1 MYQYLGTAFFF
12 SPVLLFLI
20 YLSLHFK
27 IFYHFI
33 TGTKMKVLLLLL
45 FWLWLTPQAW
55 GGGSKKDPPYF
66 SNYNMDFIKNTQTLW
81 GRMVTTCANG
91 KPAFFVW
98 DPLTQ
103 YKFHLS
109 CSCGKP
115 LRVHKW
121 HQRIACLLEENCIL
135 LMRGYACRHKI
146 KGEEVGCGKIY
157 HSWDITSQLTPKLQR
172 AFPFILFQKSALHKQ
187 VLRLVLTGLSKG
199 VSMCATAEQMASLYE
214 GRYNEVVHH
223 AERYFPFSDWG
234 APPSEFLL
242 IAMIAKEAARGK
254 GFSDACLK
262 SLGAHKLSA
271 DHTFKIAKK
280 CTVKVDHH
288 FEKLFDSAYFVL
300 NELGMVLAW
309 IDKDLETVA
318 GKIWDWLEDVENQC
332 DEGPSFDED
341 ANAEEV
347 ADWWEK
353 WTGVRSHIAREF
365 RVNSLFDEPATNA
378 HGRPKW
384 YLPQSSEQLP
394 LLTDLAHNGL
404 RQMPIEGDG
413 NCAFRALAHFLPLYA
428 TGREVEGD
436 PLLLNFYGAR
446 YNVAVRDNDP
456 SRHMYQDKGYNI
468 VQH

>member
-1 MYQYLGTAFFF
+1 MKAL
-12 SPVLLFLI
+12 LLF
-20 YLSLHFK
+20 
-27 IFYHFI
+27 
-33 TGTKMKVLLLLL
+33 L

-81 GRMVTTCANG
+81 GRMVTNCANG

-115 LRVHKW
+115 LHVHKW

-172 AFPFILFQKSALHKQ
+172 ALPFILFQKSALHKQ

-254 GFSDACLK
+254 HFYDACLK

-309 IDKDLETVA
+309 RF
-318 GKIWDWLEDVENQC
+318 LEDAPIPADILEEIAQRPNIC
-332 DEGPSFDED
+332 M
-341 ANAEEV
+341 EEV
-347 ADWWEK
+347 HSDRCCG
-353 WTGVRSHIAREF
+353 T
-365 RVNSLFDEPATNA
+365 
-378 HGRPKW
+378 
-384 YLPQSSEQLP
+384 
-394 LLTDLAHNGL
+394 
-404 RQMPIEGDG
+404 RQ
-413 NCAFRALAHFLPLYA
+413 
-428 TGREVEGD
+428 
-436 PLLLNFYGAR
+436 
-446 YNVAVRDNDP
+446 
-456 SRHMYQDKGYNI
+456 
-468 VQH
+468 QH

>member
-1 MYQYLGTAFFF
+1 
-12 SPVLLFLI
+12 
-20 YLSLHFK
+20 
-27 IFYHFI
+27 
-33 TGTKMKVLLLLL
+33 MKALLLLL

-254 GFSDACLK
+254 GFYDACLK

-309 IDKDLETVA
+309 RF
-318 GKIWDWLEDVENQC
+318 LEDASIPADILEEIAQRPNICV
-332 DEGPSFDED
+332 
-341 ANAEEV
+341 EEV
-347 ADWWEK
+347 HSDRCCGEVLVWK
-353 WTGVRSHIAREF
+353 QFSRMPICVWTYFTRFNEWSVRY
-365 RVNSLFDEPATNA
+365 
-378 HGRPKW
+378 PKRKKDR
-384 YLPQSSEQLP
+384 P
-394 LLTDLAHNGL
+394 LLQKHLA
-404 RQMPIEGDG
+404 
-413 NCAFRALAHFLPLYA
+413 CVSV
-428 TGREVEGD
+428 GRETRNLCV
-436 PLLLNFYGAR
+436 
-446 YNVAVRDNDP
+446 P
-456 SRHMYQDKGYNI
+456 SRVEHKHSMSPNRTMFRNGWHIGRKCLATTSTARC
-468 VQH
+468 VLR